1 MPVDRRG
8 GPRWTWRDIWRPAR
22 SSIAVSGWIF
32 QPGADVAH
40 RAAWRCQSI
49 YNSLSSIPFIAYS
62 LLFPPS
68 LSSPTSQ
75 AFLQSLIEASLRFFS
90 FSLSSQPHS
99 LRKSNQPNPTSSFFL
114 LTEQVSSRLS
124 QLSRQTRNG
133 RKKSVKMV
141 KISPLVASM
150 LLGLAAA
157 LPQQGAPSGTGG
169 FGGGPKPTGTGLAF
183 PSGTGGFGGPGGPE
197 PTGAG
202 GFGGPRPSGGP
213 QPSGAGPQPSQV
225 AGNAFV
231 AQAEQSG
238 APQPT
243 GGTCFPPTSHSN
255 RG

>member
-8 GPRWTWRDIWRPAR
+8 GPRAR
-22 SSIAVSGWIF
+22 SSIASGWIF

-62 LLFPPS
+62 LLFSPS
-68 LSSPTSQ
+68 LSSPTTSQ

-90 FSLSSQPHS
+90 FSLSSQPRS
-99 LRKSNQPNPTSSFFL
+99 LRKSNQPNPTSFFFL
-114 LTEQVSSRLS
+114 HRTSFVSTFPTFSTNKK
-124 QLSRQTRNG
+124 QK
-133 RKKSVKMV
+133 KKSVKMV

-183 PSGTGGFGGPGGPE
+183 PSGTGGFGGFGGPGGPE

-238 APQPT
+238 APPQESGGPRPT
-243 GGTCFPPTSHSN
+243 GGT
-255 RG
+255 